1 MINTPINFPQR
12 KIIKSYRSV
21 TGHFPSIKNN
31 KSIAFES
38 KLESEF
44 FLTLEFDNDVATYQE
59 QPQIE
64 IVFNNKTTTYSADAY
79 IQRPKGSGNRDAL
92 VEVKYTTELEKE
104 KEYYEKK
111 FKSIQDSTDKL
122 DLDFII
128 YTEADYPSIY
138 ITNLKFLYRYKTQQR
153 EIKYDDA
160 IKKILT
166 NQKMSADELT
176 EKIASSKSEYII
188 VANAI
193 WGLVAIGKIV
203 TDLKSSELN
212 MKSLM
217 ELSNECC

>member
-1 MINTPINFPQR
+1 MIKTPITFPQR
-12 KIIKSYRSV
+12 KIIKSYRSI
-21 TGHFPSIKNN
+21 TGHFPSIKND

-44 FLTLEFDNDVATYQE
+44 FLTLEFDNDIFTYQE

-64 IVFNNKTTTYSADAY
+64 IFFNNKTTTYSADAY
-79 IQRPKGSGNRDAL
+79 IQRPQGSLNRAAL

-111 FKSIQDSTDKL
+111 FKAIRERTDEL

-128 YTEADYPSIY
+128 YTEADYPFIY

-160 IKKILT
+160 IKEILT
-166 NQKMSADELT
+166 IKKIPADELT

-193 WGLVAIGKIV
+193 WGLVAYGELM

-212 MKSLM
+212 MKSLL
-217 ELSNECC
+217 ELPHECC